1 MNLKRLLPM
10 LLALASA
17 SVSAESIMI
26 SGKLEASVP
35 TVSFSSD
42 PGDKVAYVNSYKV
55 SAVSDENGCSITTDI
70 NAAKTKSKVGSL
82 VCYFQWLP
90 NSAGM
95 TGNGFELTG
104 IPKVVGDAKF
114 PWKISYFSG
123 TEQKEVVVNSG
134 EYVMKTTA
142 PVIPKIVNISSR
154 VNGIVNNGPDIY
166 SYKYGETLTD
176 ITFELEPK
184 NYVQVVTVSG
194 TSSCAV
200 PVGQTTCTIDSGN
213 TEVRNTES
221 LEGQRSLSVII
232 NSENNYFSPP
242 NQSTLMVHWDY
253 RAPEF
258 TRTSWNITDSQGTVS
273 VDGTDVA
280 TQPKTVTVVVTSPHL
295 DLDGEWWYPAGLSLT
310 VDPNDKFVPQ
320 SKVTLDDG
328 TVLDFGQVW
337 SKPSK
342 RTLQPVS
349 GPQRIGNEFIYT
361 FDIADL
367 ATGSYDASY
376 EISDRLGNVGKYSE
390 PDGVV
395 FMTEAPFVS
404 VMKDGIQLRKAEDIY
419 FQNELLL
426 VAYQGA
432 PGMGDI
438 EAVSVDGI
446 AAKMTP
452 TSVKGIYRLNVDWQL
467 TLDTEHQISVTGFNP
482 AGKKVTFTQSFKYVP
497 AEFQLSGIEGEDALY
512 SKVRLYTALFKQKR
526 GLTCKFY
533 STEENAQAYLDWA
546 GTRNVTPACY
556 VQWNNVPAGME
567 FYVRSNVP
575 GLTGYFSNDGK
586 SLLDYTIYMKNQ
598 KGSVIVAALS
608 RKQLEIEK
616 ATVPAIT
623 YKISKVVDGLNADT
637 GLVYNAGG
645 EVSKALVAVVPAEV
659 DVTVQPDTGSST
671 TTHFKARS
679 TSSKKASY
687 VTRLKSGETKL
698 WTKQT
703 FDVTATYTRD
713 SSLTAKSLF
722 TVYTVPDK
730 NIRASIK
737 AESRDT
743 ATGLEFPVTVS
754 VGKYT
759 NACRCTKFDRTTMGD
774 WDVQFFTETK
784 TYTKN
789 ADTGRYETIVNRTPM
804 SEKLPVADD
813 GTVST
818 KIPADIATLGSH
830 RLVGVATV
838 RSPFADFEMVR
849 ETPTTTMRVYKG
861 EELEGELTKS
871 LIVSRIPVSAIV
883 SFKTA
888 STTDADAL
896 SPTQWEVSSDAGA
909 TWVPQTEYDG
919 RRSFTLREKEVG
931 KWLVR
936 AKLTNKFTG
945 KQSYTENL
953 TVIGYDKPEA
963 SLKVTRVLEGH
974 DIPVTMYDG
983 ESPIQKGVAD
993 IEWSEDKQDWTEGDP
1008 TYLIK
1013 ASDSVP
1019 KTIYARVRYLSS
1031 DSEAGEK
1038 AWTEVSA
1045 RISQA
1050 VPKRLSVKV
1059 EGETRIE
1066 VGETIGLTG
1075 SYTNPNSD
1083 MDSDVIEEWVLPDG
1097 STHSGSLLD
1106 VKLAESMLTDG
1117 DYAKFSYRAW
1127 LKTAKDKTL
1136 STRQVS
1142 VKSWKYKF
1150 PEAKLDTHL
1159 KYSMVPSNLTATFT
1173 VDEPTYPGV
1182 AFTREWMYDHDV
1194 MTITKDDGD
1203 SKSFNVTSPG
1213 FHTVTVI
1220 YKDNRGNVGRYA
1232 SSFSIDAQ
1240 SPMTLTMSP
1249 KYSTK
1254 FMRAPLDVSLRNNIK
1269 LAHSADSVDTVTFT
1283 VNGAEVEKGKNYWS
1297 QAITGLAAGR
1307 YHVEMKV
1314 RSIMGQEGTQGLD
1327 FEVVPNNPPV
1337 CELQVTESS
1346 LAWRLVMKCE
1356 DEDGKMSSYKWR
1368 INGESRSV
1376 YSSTATLSKYL
1387 NKGKTV
1393 VSVDGIDD
1401 SGAVVTKEVT
1411 LIGPD
1416 ENASSASPIADAS
1429 VQ

>member
-1 MNLKRLLPM
+1 MKLIRLLP
-10 LLALASA
+10 LLLGVASA

-26 SGKLEASVP
+26 SGKLEAAKP
-35 TVSFSSD
+35 TVSFSAE
-42 PGDKVAYVNSYKV
+42 PGDKVAFVNSYKITA
-55 SAVSDENGCSITTDI
+55 SGDENGCSITTDI

-95 TGNGFELTG
+95 TGNGFELKGVPT
-104 IPKVVGDAKF
+104 VVGDAKF

-123 TEQKEVVVNSG
+123 TEQKEVVVNTG

-142 PVIPKIVNISSR
+142 PVLPKIVGISSR
-154 VNGIVNNGPDIY
+154 VNGIVSNGPDIF

-176 ITFELEPK
+176 VTFELEPR
-184 NYVQVVTVSG
+184 NYAQVISITG
-194 TSSCAV
+194 TSSCSV
-200 PVGQTTCTIDSGN
+200 PVGSTTCTVDGGN
-213 TEVRNTES
+213 TVVRNTES
-221 LEGQRSLSVII
+221 LVGQRSLPVTI
-232 NSENNYFSPP
+232 NSENNYFTPP
-242 NQSTLMVHWDY
+242 GQSTLMIHWDY

-258 TRTSWNITDSQGTVS
+258 TRTSWNITETPGTVS

-280 TQPKTVTVVVTSPHL
+280 TQPKTVSVVVTSPHL
-295 DLDGEWWYPAGLSLT
+295 NLDGEWWYPAGLTMTLE
-310 VDPNDKFVPQ
+310 PNDKFVPQ

-361 FDIADL
+361 FDISDL
-367 ATGSYDASY
+367 ATGSYDANY
-376 EISDRLGNVGKYSE
+376 EIQDRLGNVGKYSE
-390 PDGVV
+390 PNGAV

-404 VMKDGIQLRKAEDIY
+404 VMKDGIQLRKAEDVY

-432 PGMGDI
+432 PGMADV

-467 TLDTEHQISVTGFNP
+467 ALDADHQISVTGYNP
-482 AGKKVTFTQSFKYVP
+482 AGKKVTFTQTFKYVP
-497 AEFQLSGIEGEDALY
+497 AQFQLSGIEGEEALY

-546 GTRNVTPACY
+546 GSRNITPACY
-556 VQWNNVPAGME
+556 VQWNNVPAGLE
-567 FYVRSNVP
+567 FYVRSNIP
-575 GLTGYFSNDGK
+575 GLTGYFNNDGAN
-586 SLLDYTIYMKNQ
+586 LLDYTIYMKNQ
-598 KGSVIVAALS
+598 KGSVIVAGQS
-608 RKQLEIEK
+608 RNQLDVQK
-616 ATVPAIT
+616 ASVPAIT
-623 YKISKVVDGLNADT
+623 YKISKTVDGLNPNT
-637 GLVYNAGG
+637 GLVYNTGG
-645 EVSKALVAVVPAEV
+645 EAAKALVAVVPAEV
-659 DVTVQPDTGSST
+659 DVTVQPDTGSSS
-671 TTHFKARS
+671 TTHFKTRS

-687 VTRLKSGETKL
+687 VTRLKSGESKL

-703 FDVTATYTRD
+703 FDITATYTRD
-713 SSLTAKSLF
+713 SSLTSKSLF

-743 ATGLEFPVTVS
+743 ATGLEFPVKVS

-759 NACRCTKFDRTTMGD
+759 NSCRCTKFDRATMGD

-818 KIPADIATLGSH
+818 KIPADLATLGNH

-838 RSPFADFEMVR
+838 RSPFSDFSMVR

-861 EELEGELTKS
+861 EELEGELSKS

-896 SPTQWEVSSDAGA
+896 SPTQWEVSFDNGA
-909 TWVPQTEYDG
+909 SWVPQADYDG
-919 RRSFTLREKEVG
+919 RRSFTLRQKEVG

-953 TVIGYDKPEA
+953 TVIGYDKPDA
-963 SLKVTRVLEGH
+963 SIKVSRVLEGH

-983 ESPIQKGVAD
+983 DTPLQKGVAD
-993 IEWSEDKQDWTEGDP
+993 IEWSEDKENWTEGDP
-1008 TYLIK
+1008 TYVIK
-1013 ASDSVP
+1013 VGEEAP
-1019 KTIYARVRYLSS
+1019 RYIYARVRYLTS
-1031 DSEAGEK
+1031 DEEAGEK

-1059 EGETRIE
+1059 NGETRIE
-1066 VGETIGLTG
+1066 VGENIGLVG
-1075 SYTNPNSD
+1075 SYTNPNSE
-1083 MDSDVIEEWVLPDG
+1083 MDSDVVEEWVLPDG
-1097 STHSGSLLD
+1097 TTFSGSVLN

-1117 DYAKFSYRAW
+1117 DYAKFQYRAW
-1127 LKTAKDKTL
+1127 LKIAKDKTL

-1150 PEAKLDTHL
+1150 PDAKLNTRL
-1159 KYSMVPSNLTATFT
+1159 KYSMVPSNLTATFS
-1173 VDEPTYPGV
+1173 VDEPSYPGV
-1182 AFTREWMYDHDV
+1182 SFTREWLYDHEA

-1203 SKSFNVTSPG
+1203 SKNFNVTAPG
-1213 FHTVTVI
+1213 MHTIVVI
-1220 YKDNRGNVGRYA
+1220 YKDNRGNTGRYE
-1232 SSFSIDAQ
+1232 SSISIDPQ
-1240 SPMTLTMSP
+1240 SPMTLTMTP
-1249 KYSTK
+1249 KYSSK

-1269 LAHSADSVDTVTFT
+1269 LAHSADSVDSVIFT

-1297 QAITGLAAGR
+1297 QTISGLEAGR

-1314 RSIMGQEGTQGLD
+1314 RSQMGQEGVQGLD
-1327 FEVVPNNPPV
+1327 FEVIQNKPPV
-1337 CELQVTESS
+1337 CELNVTESS
-1346 LAWRLVMKCE
+1346 LAWRLVMSCD

-1368 INGESRSV
+1368 INDESRSV

-1411 LIGPD
+1411 LYGPD
-1416 ENASSASPIADAS
+1416 ENESNASPIADAS